1 LAIVLV
7 ACTNVWGQCDDKL
20 FDQCTSHFNQSQYS
34 QAAECFSDV
43 TIFCPSDPRAKLMLG
58 RARLM
63 MGAVQQARV
72 VLSEYLDKTPGDV
85 EGYLW
90 LGQAEYMTGN
100 RFEGERLLKKALSMA
115 PQNRTLG
122 ALVTRIEAENRD
134 LLKAETDQKKLV
146 ILGKVNEAI
155 TRAAASF
162 RRTLTPDELMDKARE
177 QAREHLD
184 EKRGVHWRHG
194 QRLDIAP
201 LDR

>member
-1 LAIVLV
+1 MLA
-7 ACTNVWGQCDDKL
+7 ACTNVWGQCDEKL
-20 FDQCTSHFNQSQYS
+20 FDQCLSQLNQSNYP
-34 QAAECFSDV
+34 QAAECFSDI
-43 TIFCPSDPRAKLMLG
+43 TIFCPSDTRAKLLLG

-63 MGAVQQARV
+63 TGTIQQARA
-72 VLSEYLDKTPGDV
+72 VLSEYLDKEPRDV

-90 LGQAEYMTGN
+90 LGQAEYMIGN

-115 PQNRTLG
+115 PGNRILG

-134 LLKAETDQKKLV
+134 LLKAETEQKKLA

-155 TRAAASF
+155 GRAAASF
-162 RRTLTPDELMDKARE
+162 RRTLTPEELMDKARE

-184 EKRGVHWRHG
+184 EKRGVHWRQG

>member
-1 LAIVLV
+1 M
-7 ACTNVWGQCDDKL
+7 TG
-20 FDQCTSHFNQSQYS
+20 
-34 QAAECFSDV
+34 
-43 TIFCPSDPRAKLMLG
+43 TI
-58 RARLM
+58 
-63 MGAVQQARV
+63 QQARA
-72 VLSEYLDKTPGDV
+72 VLSEYLDKEPRDV

-90 LGQAEYMTGN
+90 LGQAEYMIGN

-115 PQNRTLG
+115 PGNRILG

-134 LLKAETDQKKLV
+134 LLKAETEQKKLA

-155 TRAAASF
+155 GRAAASF
-162 RRTLTPDELMDKARE
+162 RRTLTPEELMDKAQE

-184 EKRGVHWRHG
+184 EKRGVHWRQG